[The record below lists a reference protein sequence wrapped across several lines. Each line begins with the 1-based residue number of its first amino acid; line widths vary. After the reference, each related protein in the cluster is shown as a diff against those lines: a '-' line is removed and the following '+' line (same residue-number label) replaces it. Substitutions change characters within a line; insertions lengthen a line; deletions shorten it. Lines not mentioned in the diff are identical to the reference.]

1 MSLVCFDSNFVV
13 WGVKRQATPGQEDN
27 INKAVFLLDQLG
39 GEDKQVVIP
48 SIVLGEVLASFP
60 PELQSA
66 FVAMLEQNFIVAPYD
81 SVAAVQYARMW
92 QNRAQNRARDTA
104 HTRDE
109 TKADYMIAAIAVVN
123 GCEAIYSNATG
134 LRRFASEHIRVI
146 GIEDITLPPEQG
158 RLFT

>member
-1 MSLVCFDSNFVV
+1 VSLVCFDSNFVV

-60 PELQSA
+60 PDLQPE
-66 FVAMLEQNFIVAPYD
+66 FVAIMEQNFIVAPYD

-92 QNRAQNRARDTA
+92 QNRARDTT

-109 TKADYMIAAIAVVN
+109 TKADYMIAAIAVAN
-123 GCEAIYSNATG
+123 GCEAIYSNDSG
-134 LRRFASEHIRVI
+134 LRRFASEHIQVI
-146 GIEDITLPPEQG
+146 GIEELTLPPEQG